1 MLGIFW
7 RTVKDKKI
15 SLIIYSVAS
24 VGFLEMYIALFPS
37 LQKQSQQL
45 SALMKSYPDSFFK
58 AFNIDPNQLSFTEIG
73 SYLGMEQFNFIWPV
87 MAIAFAIGFANY
99 SLAGEVEKGTAEILL
114 SQPISR
120 LKIFFSK
127 YIVGLS
133 FLAIFTFISVFA
145 IIPLAKM
152 HGANVDVSK
161 IAFFA
166 LISFLFVWAVYG
178 IAFLASSFFAEK
190 GKAAFTVSGILV
202 LMYVLNIVG
211 GLKESLRDLRYFS
224 FFNYF
229 QPANVIDKGQA
240 DNLTFYVFIGVA
252 IVASLLAAL
261 WFNRKDVAV

>member
-1 MLGIFW
+1 MLGIIW
-7 RTVKDKKI
+7 RSIKDKKL

-45 SALMKSYPDSFFK
+45 SELMKSYPDSFFK

-99 SLAGEVEKGTAEILL
+99 SLAGEIEKGTAEILL

-120 LKIFFSK
+120 LKIFLSK
-127 YIVGLS
+127 YIVGLG
-133 FLAIFTFISVFA
+133 FLATFTFVSVFA
-145 IIPLAKM
+145 IIPLANV
-152 HGANVDVSK
+152 HGASVDISK

-166 LISFLFVWAVYG
+166 LVSFLFVWAVYG
-178 IAFLASSFFAEK
+178 IAFLASSFFSEK
-190 GKAAFTVSGILV
+190 GKAAFAVSGVLV
-202 LMYVLNIVG
+202 LMYVLNIIG
-211 GLKESLRDLRYFS
+211 GLKESLNDLRYLS

-229 QPANVIDKGQA
+229 QPANVIDKGQT
-240 DNLTFYVFIGVA
+240 DSLTFFVFIGVA
-252 IVASLLAAL
+252 VIASLLAAL
-261 WFNRKDVAV
+261 WFNKRDIAV